1 LLCWESHLYCYAE
14 SCYVK
19 WCYAVCRYDKRH
31 MPSVVM
37 LSVVC
42 WVSYAKCRML
52 SVVCWVSYAEC
63 RMLSV
68 VMMSVACWVSYAE
81 CHMLSVVK
89 LSVIYMLSVSCWVS
103 YAKCRML
110 SVCIQ
115 SLTLVPIL
123 AYKRNKY
130 TFYNCVYKDES
141 FLSIRK
147 MFFYY
152 CWPSAYCILCTH
164 LNTP

>member
-1 LLCWESHLYCYAE
+1 MLT
-14 SCYVK
+14 
-19 WCYAVCRYDKRH
+19 
-31 MPSVVM
+31 VV
-37 LSVVC
+37 
-42 WVSYAKCRML
+42 
-52 SVVCWVSYAEC
+52 
-63 RMLSV
+63 
-68 VMMSVACWVSYAE
+68 CWVSYAE

-89 LSVIYMLSVSCWVS
+89 LSVICMLSVLCWVS
-103 YAKCRML
+103 YAKCRMLSVVML

-147 MFFYY
+147 IFFIIAGLQLIVY
-152 CWPSAYCILCTH
+152 WAPVWTH
-164 LNTP
+164 LKINLMFPFNSFSIKPHIANSLEAWVDIQKVQSNFIH